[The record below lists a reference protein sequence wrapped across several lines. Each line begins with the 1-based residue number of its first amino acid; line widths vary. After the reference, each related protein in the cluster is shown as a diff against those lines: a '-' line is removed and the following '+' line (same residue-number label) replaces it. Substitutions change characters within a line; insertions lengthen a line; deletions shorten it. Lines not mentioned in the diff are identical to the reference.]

1 MELKTCEYCGTSYDA
16 SLSQCPHCGK
26 AAEPAPAEPVI
37 LTSEGTG
44 APRKRQKGGKRL
56 AKNQKK
62 QQPAAAEPADNPY
75 AIPLG
80 MMKAICAILGAAVL
94 AGAAFAIYNLHWFG
108 PKQETTVQAPAD
120 TSTSDTAQETT
131 QPSEQQYMNE
141 EDYTPGPEE
150 QQPEEPAAPV
160 ACTSLTLST
169 SSVTFE
175 EAEQFF
181 GITYTREPADCNEE
195 VVFSSDNESIA
206 TVNQQGKIVAVNA
219 GSAVITARCGT
230 QTASCLVTCDFK
242 IIEEEQPHAEELR
255 LNNEDMTFFSPGEQ
269 FSLSVKNA
277 PEDAAITYSSS
288 DESVA
293 AITNKGLITAMG
305 SGTANITVTVEGYDT
320 PLKCIVRCNLGD
332 SAEGGTDSGSYSIS
346 HSDVTMSLMGEYFK
360 LRLLNENGD
369 AASGVSWSSSDT
381 SICTVDSSGVV
392 TAVGK
397 GTATVSTTFGGATYQ
412 CIVRCNLN

>member
-16 SLSQCPHCGK
+16 SLSQCPLCGK

-242 IIEEEQPHAEELR
+242 IIEEEQPPAEELR